1 MNARK
6 LAEEEHARARSA
18 GDNYCLRSGWIHQRA
33 AGAMTLIS
41 LLLTAAAAAAAA
53 GEPER
58 LTSRDVRPL
67 PGDVRR
73 RRRR

>member
-18 GDNYCLRSGWIHQRA
+18 GDCLRSGWIHQRA

-41 LLLTAAAAAAAA
+41 LLLTAAAAAAAAA

>member
-18 GDNYCLRSGWIHQRA
+18 GDYCLRSGWIHQRA

-41 LLLTAAAAAAAA
+41 LLLTAAAAAAA

>member
-1 MNARK
+1 
-6 LAEEEHARARSA
+6 
-18 GDNYCLRSGWIHQRA
+18 
-33 AGAMTLIS
+33 MTLIS